1 MYDFYIMLLFIFISN
16 FFIPIICSFLDLKK
30 ISENED
36 YFVLLDNGL
45 YIYNFENSKCH
56 NIKELDSSQ
65 LLNNNENNFIS
76 ISNIYKNEEET
87 KIAALINQHLY
98 VYSYND
104 SYTKVEIL
112 DIESL
117 VNNDQTIFPF
127 NFRIENFQLIIN
139 LIKYEKKNLLMKHF
153 VRSFDFGNY
162 LFINNNEPKIVKYD
176 DDYTNKPICQFDD
189 FNSLIKCVYV
199 HAGNTYLNFFKI
211 QKSEDCYKN
220 VDDEISIEKKLL
232 SDYKM
237 ITLTFCQNKDFVCF
251 SRNNEIR
258 CYFKKKSEEEFSR
271 ISYDFENQCSEL
283 KTFYFDKTNKFLLSC
298 RREDGY
304 KLYIFDESNMNNISE
319 KSFIIGNYNGKSSII
334 YNNKI
339 NNYDIIYDGNFT
351 IPCNQ
356 YNKEELSID
365 TTSKLPEMK
374 VTPEIKLIKSTY
386 LEKNNQIEST
396 TFFNFHSSDIT
407 TEKFNKTNI
416 SKSYFYDNEEKSN
429 ELETEY
435 RKIDEYILENEIIKT
450 NTSRSKEEI
459 IGNISF
465 IINDK
470 EIGKNYEIK
479 GDDFTIIIKPTNSN
493 YFENS
498 TYVEFYECEKILRE
512 KYNISNSSII
522 TFFQMEINNNDA
534 NALYNQIKYFTYDDK
549 KQELDLSLCEDIETK
564 IHYNMKGDSN
574 LDISTIN
581 DFKDKGV
588 DIFNIEDDFFTD
600 ICHPYSDSK
609 NDMILEDRI
618 KYIYQNYTLC
628 EEGCSYNNIDLDKMS
643 ITCDCKIQG
652 NFSSIISPLIF
663 DQANDASFFDSNIGV
678 AKCYNLVFSMNN
690 KFKNLGFIIFTILI
704 LIYLICFLIFLC
716 KGIKPV
722 SNFVLNEMVKFG
734 YLKENKE
741 KVSQS
746 ITKIKASKLIKKTK
760 TNKNSNPSKKFKFK
774 AKKGNKMVNKDER
787 KKIINMNFIANT
799 ENFNKKKNNKNR
811 ILNNKL
817 SNSSVMKNKTL
828 NSKIKNG
835 QEIDNFGIIKI
846 NISENKIKYFPK
858 DSNQTLH
865 NYTFNEAIKYDR
877 RNIFRIFYI
886 YLLSKQIIFHT
897 FFQKSPLELFT
908 LRFSLFIFIFS
919 SDLALNSLFYLNDNI
934 SKKYH
939 YAKNLFLFAFSNN
952 LTIII
957 YSTLV
962 SYFLITIMTKL
973 THSSNSIRNIF
984 GKEEQKMKSKK
995 NYIINEKRKKEI
1007 HSEILTIFKK
1017 YKIKLFFLFFIQIIL
1032 IIFFW
1037 YFVTAFCHVYS
1048 STQSSW

>member
-1 MYDFYIMLLFIFISN
+1 
-16 FFIPIICSFLDLKK
+16 
-30 ISENED
+30 
-36 YFVLLDNGL
+36 
-45 YIYNFENSKCH
+45 
-56 NIKELDSSQ
+56 
-65 LLNNNENNFIS
+65 
-76 ISNIYKNEEET
+76 
-87 KIAALINQHLY
+87 
-98 VYSYND
+98 
-104 SYTKVEIL
+104 
-112 DIESL
+112 
-117 VNNDQTIFPF
+117 
-127 NFRIENFQLIIN
+127 
-139 LIKYEKKNLLMKHF
+139 
-153 VRSFDFGNY
+153 
-162 LFINNNEPKIVKYD
+162 
-176 DDYTNKPICQFDD
+176 
-189 FNSLIKCVYV
+189 
-199 HAGNTYLNFFKI
+199 
-211 QKSEDCYKN
+211 
-220 VDDEISIEKKLL
+220 
-232 SDYKM
+232 
-237 ITLTFCQNKDFVCF
+237 
-251 SRNNEIR
+251 
-258 CYFKKKSEEEFSR
+258 
-271 ISYDFENQCSEL
+271 
-283 KTFYFDKTNKFLLSC
+283 
-298 RREDGY
+298 
-304 KLYIFDESNMNNISE
+304 
-319 KSFIIGNYNGKSSII
+319 
-334 YNNKI
+334 
-339 NNYDIIYDGNFT
+339 
-351 IPCNQ
+351 
-356 YNKEELSID
+356 
-365 TTSKLPEMK
+365 
-374 VTPEIKLIKSTY
+374 
-386 LEKNNQIEST
+386 
-396 TFFNFHSSDIT
+396 
-407 TEKFNKTNI
+407 
-416 SKSYFYDNEEKSN
+416 
-429 ELETEY
+429 
-435 RKIDEYILENEIIKT
+435 
-450 NTSRSKEEI
+450 
-459 IGNISF
+459 
-465 IINDK
+465 
-470 EIGKNYEIK
+470 
-479 GDDFTIIIKPTNSN
+479 
-493 YFENS
+493 
-498 TYVEFYECEKILRE
+498 
-512 KYNISNSSII
+512 
-522 TFFQMEINNNDA
+522 MEINNNDA

-564 IHYNMKGDSN
+564 IHYNMKDDSN

-652 NFSSIISPLIF
+652 NFSSIISPLTF

-746 ITKIKASKLIKKTK
+746 ITKTKASKLIKKTK

-811 ILNNKL
+811 ILNSRL
-817 SNSSVMKNKTL
+817 SNSSVLKNKTL
-828 NSKIKNG
+828 KSKIKNG
-835 QEIDNFGIIKI
+835 EEIDNFGIIKI

-865 NYTFNEAIKYDR
+865 NYTFNEAIKYDG

-984 GKEEQKMKSKK
+984 RKEEEKMKSKK
-995 NYIINEKRKKEI
+995 NYKINEKRKKEI
-1007 HSEILTIFKK
+1007 YSEILTIFKK

-1048 STQSSW
+1048 STQSSWLLDTFLSVLSRFFIELITAFLYGKLYQI